1 MQIRKTVDYMQNL
14 SNLSTSAQ
22 YILKTRCGYRSD
34 DQSELAG
41 LTHQPLPIQIIDHEL
56 NELGNTDI
64 PDTLK
69 LIYNRT
75 VNTPHD
81 MNKLIK
87 YLLNINT
94 DYYYLLWLCASPN
107 DAKDYADKPS
117 SVYDVR
123 IPDDAIIISDLD
135 LGGVLIASKEDP
147 LAN

>member
-1 MQIRKTVDYMQNL
+1 MQIRKTGDYMQNL

-41 LTHQPLPIQIIDHEL
+41 LTHQPLPIQIIDHEF

-87 YLLNINT
+87 HLLDINT

-107 DAKDYADKPS
+107 NAKDYTDKPS

-123 IPDDAIIISDLD
+123 IPDNAIIISDLD